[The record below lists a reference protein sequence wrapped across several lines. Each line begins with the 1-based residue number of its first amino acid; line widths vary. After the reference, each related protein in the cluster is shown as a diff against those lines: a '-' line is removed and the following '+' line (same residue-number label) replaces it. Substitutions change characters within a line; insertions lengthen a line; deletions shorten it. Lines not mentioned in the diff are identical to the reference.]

1 MINCLPIIIVGAV
14 VERAVLGTC
23 GDLCQRSRLDVG
35 KLWLSG
41 SDARPDV
48 GSERDIETRRH
59 GLRET
64 WPGADAVTS
73 KIIIQTT
80 QFVAVREGRWG
91 IGVIEIL
98 VDCMT
103 SSWSY
108 ERGSRVRFEGFV
120 GSQLLLC
127 VPLLRLMG
135 LS

>member
-1 MINCLPIIIVGAV
+1 MLVPTSGVSAI
-14 VERAVLGTC
+14 
-23 GDLCQRSRLDVG
+23 S
-35 KLWLSG
+35 KLEG
-41 SDARPDV
+41 MV
-48 GSERDIETRRH
+48 Y
-59 GLRET
+59 
-64 WPGADAVTS
+64 ADAVTS